1 MFPSTRE
8 ILEDDADPQAVSCFT
23 DASWSLNSVSGGV
36 ITWENCCL
44 KTFSRKQSTTALS
57 CAESELA
64 ALTEIAREGLYIA
77 LLTETILEGMP
88 QDRETGYNLL
98 KGYSDSESAVCIS
111 KMGTLLRKVR
121 HIELRAAFLQELVD
135 RGRFTI
141 EHIPGAINPADALT
155 KSPTNDSLASL
166 CEACGLTTEPVG
178 WEEKASGTSVSV
190 TFKEPNTCDEVLA
203 IPSSW
208 KDEAYR
214 VASGEATMVVLEL
227 CCEEESAIAQA
238 CKRERDIAY
247 FGITKKLDLLSREAS
262 LLLKGILEKMAS
274 NERIYVYAHLS
285 TPCSAGSGLRH
296 LRFSKDVK
304 NRARWRASLE
314 VHKKSWRRIRAV
326 FQDYAGHERL
336 LLSHEWP
343 KGSGLW
349 GETVYKSTA
358 KRLGLEHECLVDRC
372 CFEEAGNRILKH
384 WWFVSSDSSFI
395 WTLSSCVCPGN
406 HEHASATSIAA
417 TGVYPQ
423 GLGRFLVKEARKSLE
438 RRKKD

>member
-1 MFPSTRE
+1 MQR
-8 ILEDDADPQAVSCFT
+8 
-23 DASWSLNSVSGGV
+23 
-36 ITWENCCL
+36 
-44 KTFSRKQSTTALS
+44 
-57 CAESELA
+57 
-64 ALTEIAREGLYIA
+64 
-77 LLTETILEGMP
+77 
-88 QDRETGYNLL
+88 
-98 KGYSDSESAVCIS
+98 
-111 KMGTLLRKVR
+111 
-121 HIELRAAFLQELVD
+121 
-135 RGRFTI
+135 
-141 EHIPGAINPADALT
+141 
-155 KSPTNDSLASL
+155 
-166 CEACGLTTEPVG
+166 
-178 WEEKASGTSVSV
+178 
-190 TFKEPNTCDEVLA
+190 
-203 IPSSW
+203 
-208 KDEAYR
+208 
-214 VASGEATMVVLEL
+214 
-227 CCEEESAIAQA
+227 
-238 CKRERDIAY
+238 
-247 FGITKKLDLLSREAS
+247 
-262 LLLKGILEKMAS
+262 
-274 NERIYVYAHLS
+274 
-285 TPCSAGSGLRH
+285 GSGLRH